1 MGGADMLKPVNMSKF
16 TVIAL
21 DEYVDDVIRLLGNL
35 GIAQLDNVGEK
46 IANYNGLIQPVE
58 PGDYYYRVSALLS
71 QVEGLIGDLGVQ
83 EIAEVKEKKKHER
96 LIEEELEKIE
106 DEVKKI
112 EHEYLTLSKEYDSLK
127 DKAPLTLEEE
137 KRLAELE
144 ENKVDLKKRVAE
156 RLLTFRE
163 ILQIEQRV
171 EEAKSLAGRTDRSF
185 IFEGWVEEKKV
196 KELQAALLKVT
207 NNSCILKVEAPKKED
222 NPPVLIEN
230 PKLLKPLQ
238 FLTVGF
244 SVPSYKEID
253 PTLLMSITFPIFFG
267 MMFADI
273 GHGLI
278 LLVPSLLGFIALKRG
293 QPNFGGM
300 IGWWVK
306 GSPLLIASSI
316 SSIFFGML
324 FGEMLGFS
332 IVAEPWYIAISP
344 YLLFLRQAL
353 IGLFVLFD
361 YDGGIKI
368 LTDPSYVNPATGVAE
383 YSPLPGEL
391 WVDPVTGREHFSGPI
406 LFSPFE
412 HPFLLF
418 ALSIMI
424 GVLHLLIGLFLGVI
438 NSIRKGKILE
448 GIVDR
453 GFWIWFYIG
462 LVYLAFNRGVTFTN
476 WFATFS
482 LTDPSF
488 YLFAMPFAG
497 LILGKLVVHRNIME
511 GFIGTFEVMVASIS
525 NTISYT
531 RILAL
536 NQVHAGFSKT
546 FLNLGTSPV
555 YNPILHEYLPA
566 SEVGFIVF
574 QPTLYYVMFIV
585 TQIGLVMFLEGLLTF
600 INTLRLHWVEWFL
613 KFYEGGGSEFKPF
626 KISRFYTVN

>member
-1 MGGADMLKPVNMSKF
+1 MLKPAKMSKF
-16 TVIAL
+16 TIIAL
-21 DEYVDDVIRLLGNL
+21 DEYTDDLIRLLGNL
-35 GIAQLDNVGEK
+35 GIAQLVNVSEK
-46 IANYNGLIQPVE
+46 IIAYNGLIQPVE

-71 QVEGLIGDLGVQ
+71 QVEGLIGDLAVQ
-83 EIAEVKEKKKHER
+83 EIEDVKEKKHHQK
-96 LIEEELEKIE
+96 LSEEELTKIE
-106 DEVKKI
+106 GEVKRI
-112 EHEYLTLSKEYDSLK
+112 EEEYLTLSKEYDALK
-127 DKAPLTLEEE
+127 EKEALTIDEE

-144 ENKVDLKKRVAE
+144 ESKVDLKKRVSKN
-156 RLLTFRE
+156 LLILRE
-163 ILQIEQRV
+163 ILQIEQRI
-171 EEAKSLAGRTDRSF
+171 EEVKGMSGKTDRSF
-185 IFEGWVEEKKV
+185 IFEGWVEERKV
-196 KELQAALLKVT
+196 KTLQESVLKIT
-207 NNSCILKVEAPKKED
+207 GNNCIIKIDAPKKED
-222 NPPVLIEN
+222 KPPVLIEN
-230 PKLLKPLQ
+230 PKLIKPVQ
-238 FLTVGF
+238 MLTVGF

-253 PTLLMSITFPIFFG
+253 PTLLASITFPIFFG
-267 MMFADI
+267 IMFADI

-278 LLVPSLLGFIALKRG
+278 LLIPSLLGYISLKSGR
-293 QPNFGGM
+293 PNFEGM
-300 IGWWVK
+300 VGWWVK
-306 GSPLLIASSI
+306 GSPLLISCSV
-316 SSIFFGML
+316 SSIFFGIL

-332 IVAEPWYIAISP
+332 IVAEPWYIALAP

-353 IGLFVLFD
+353 VGLFTFFD
-361 YDGGIKI
+361 YDGGVKI
-368 LTDPSYVNPATGVAE
+368 LTDPNYVNPATGIAE

-391 WVDPVTGREHFSGPI
+391 WVDPVTHLEHYSGPI
-406 LFSPFE
+406 LFSPFH

-424 GVLHLLIGLFLGVI
+424 GVMHLLIGLILGVV
-438 NSIRKGKILE
+438 NSIKKGKILE

-476 WFATFS
+476 WFSTFS
-482 LTDPSF
+482 LTDVSF

-497 LILGKLVVHRNIME
+497 LIFGKLVAHRNIME
-511 GFIGTFEVMVASIS
+511 GFIGTFEVLVSSIS

-546 FLNLGTSPV
+546 FINLGTSPV
-555 YNPILHEYLPA
+555 YHPLLHEYLPA
-566 SEVGFIVF
+566 SDAGFLVF

-626 KISRFYTVN
+626 RISRVYTSG

>member
-1 MGGADMLKPVNMSKF
+1 MLKPVNMSKF
-16 TVIAL
+16 TVIVL
-21 DEYVDDVIRLLGNL
+21 DEYADEVVRVLGNL
-35 GIAQLDNVGEK
+35 GIAQLENISERVT
-46 IANYNGLIQPVE
+46 NYNGLIQPVE
-58 PGDYYYRVSALLS
+58 PGDYYYRISALLS

-83 EIAEVKEKKKHER
+83 DISEFKEKRKHEK
-96 LIEEELEKIE
+96 LTEEDLTKIE
-106 DEVKKI
+106 DEVKRI
-112 EHEYLTLSKEYDSLK
+112 EQDYLKLSKEYDSLK
-127 DKAPLTLEEE
+127 DKTPLTLDEE
-137 KRLAELE
+137 KRIAELE
-144 ENKVDLKKRVAE
+144 ESKIDLKKRVAE
-156 RLLTFRE
+156 DLLTLRE

-185 IFEGWVEEKKV
+185 VFEGWVEEKKIKV
-196 KELQAALLKVT
+196 LQETLLKIT
-207 NNSCILKVEAPKKED
+207 NNSCIINVEAPKKD
-222 NPPVLIEN
+222 DKPPVLIEN
-230 PKLLKPLQ
+230 PKLLKPVQ
-238 FLTVGF
+238 MLTVGF

-253 PTLLMSITFPIFFG
+253 PTLLASITFPIFFG
-267 MMFADI
+267 IMFADI
-273 GHGLI
+273 GHGII
-278 LLVPSLLGFIALKRG
+278 LLIPSLLGFMALKKG
-293 QPNFGGM
+293 SPNFDGM

-306 GSPLLIASSI
+306 GSPLLIASSV
-316 SSIFFGML
+316 SSIFFGIL

-332 IVAEPWYIAISP
+332 IVAEPWYIAIAP

-353 IGLFVLFD
+353 VGLFTFFD
-361 YDGGIKI
+361 YDGGVKI

-391 WVDPVTGREHFSGPI
+391 WHDPVTGLEHYSGPI
-406 LFSPFE
+406 LFSPFH

-424 GVLHLLIGLFLGVI
+424 GVLHLLVGLILGVI
-438 NSIRKGKILE
+438 NSIKKGKLIE

-497 LILGKLVVHRNIME
+497 LILGKLVAHRNIME
-511 GFIGTFEVMVASIS
+511 GFIGTFEVLVSSIS

-546 FLNLGTSPV
+546 FINLGTSPV
-555 YNPILHEYLPA
+555 YHPILHEYIAA
-566 SEVGFIVF
+566 SDSGFLIF

-626 KISRFYTVN
+626 KIQRVYTVN

>member
-1 MGGADMLKPVNMSKF
+1 MLKPAKMSKF
-16 TVIAL
+16 TIIAL
-21 DEYVDDVIRLLGNL
+21 DEYADDLIRLLGNL
-35 GIAQLDNVGEK
+35 GIAQLVNVSEK
-46 IANYNGLIQPVE
+46 IAAYNGLIQPVE

-71 QVEGLIGDLGVQ
+71 QVEGLIGDLAVQ
-83 EIAEVKEKKKHER
+83 EIEDVKEKKRHQKLSED
-96 LIEEELEKIE
+96 ELTKIE
-106 DEVKKI
+106 DEVRKI
-112 EHEYLTLSKEYDSLK
+112 EEEYLTLSKEYDTLK
-127 DKAPLTLEEE
+127 EKTDLTIDEE

-144 ENKVDLKKRVAE
+144 ENKVDLKKRVSKN
-156 RLLTFRE
+156 LLVLRE
-163 ILQIEQRV
+163 ILQIEQRI
-171 EEAKSLAGRTDRSF
+171 EEVKGMSGKTDRSF
-185 IFEGWVEEKKV
+185 MFEGWVEERKV
-196 KELQAALLKVT
+196 KTLQESVLKIT
-207 NNSCILKVEAPKKED
+207 GNNCIIKIDAPKKED
-222 NPPVLIEN
+222 KPPVLIEN
-230 PKLLKPLQ
+230 PKLIKPVQ
-238 FLTVGF
+238 MLTVGF

-253 PTLLMSITFPIFFG
+253 PTLLASITFPIFFG
-267 MMFADI
+267 IMFADI

-278 LLVPSLLGFIALKRG
+278 LLIPSLLGYISLKKG
-293 QPNFGGM
+293 HPNFEGM
-300 IGWWVK
+300 VGWWVK
-306 GSPLLIASSI
+306 GSPLLVSCSV
-316 SSIFFGML
+316 SSIFFGIL

-332 IVAEPWYIAISP
+332 IVAEPWYIALAP

-353 IGLFVLFD
+353 VGLFTFFD
-361 YDGGIKI
+361 YDGGVKI
-368 LTDPSYVNPATGVAE
+368 LTDPNYVNPATGIAE

-391 WVDPVTGREHFSGPI
+391 WVDPVTHLEHYSGPI
-406 LFSPFE
+406 LFSPFH

-424 GVLHLLIGLFLGVI
+424 GVMHLLVGLILGVV
-438 NSIRKGKILE
+438 NSIKKGKILE

-476 WFATFS
+476 WFSTFS
-482 LTDPSF
+482 LTDVSF

-497 LILGKLVVHRNIME
+497 LIFGKLVAHRNIME
-511 GFIGTFEVMVASIS
+511 GFIGTFEVLVSSIS

-546 FLNLGTSPV
+546 FINLGTSPV
-555 YNPILHEYLPA
+555 YHPILHEYLPA
-566 SEVGFIVF
+566 SDAGFLVF

-626 KISRFYTVN
+626 KISRVYTSG